1 MENKNEIKKYFYN
14 KKDYEYR
21 LSRGAKVELES
32 EQSKQMSKLEDVDP
46 SLANALVNG
55 LNEEKLAKMTEE
67 EQAVMLLK
75 LAPMTSKIEELNGGV
90 DVYDVG
96 FILLK
101 NNLKY
106 KDEMNRDFFDEMVFD
121 MEEKMGF
128 VETFKFFEEIRDNV
142 FTILEGLQK
151 KEVQE
156 KKRKA
161 NVKKN
166 VS

>member
-32 EQSKQMSKLEDVDP
+32 EQSKQMSKLKDVDP

>member
-32 EQSKQMSKLEDVDP
+32 EQSKQISKLEDVDP

-161 NVKKN
+161 NVKKS